1 MAKQSVI
8 ARNEKRKKMVAKYSS
23 ARKELKDIVRD
34 TNRSVEERFKAQIKL
49 NSMPRDGSNT
59 RVRVRCAITGRG
71 RGVYRHFML
80 SRICLRDLATKGLLP
95 GVRKASW

>member
-8 ARNEKRKKMVAKYSS
+8 ARNEKRKKIVAKYSKV
-23 ARKELKDIVRD
+23 RKELKDVVRD
-34 TNRSVEERFKAQIKL
+34 MNRPIEERFKAQIKL
-49 NSMPRDGSNT
+49 NSLPRDGSST
-59 RVRVRCAITGRG
+59 RVRMRCALTGRG